1 VEVIPMPRR
10 KPTRTDTQPGNTAQ
24 HASSTPG
31 ELAVEVIPMFQRK
44 KNEGTQ
50 RPSNKAQL
58 VDSNDD
64 DCISRVYN
72 SAEPTKALPIGSN
85 EARHYVFLLSLEDG
99 NEAGRFV
106 TITMDTAFLRLST
119 QVKGPNAQFLRDNPL
134 VEVSDKTFNH
144 VYP

>member
-1 VEVIPMPRR
+1 MKVLSDLLTKPNWLIVMMMTAYREFIILQNLR
-10 KPTRTDTQPGNTAQ
+10 KLYLLDQMKLDIT
-24 HASSTPG
+24 
-31 ELAVEVIPMFQRK
+31 F
-44 KNEGTQ
+44 
-50 RPSNKAQL
+50 
-58 VDSNDD
+58 
-64 DCISRVYN
+64 
-72 SAEPTKALPIGSN
+72 
-85 EARHYVFLLSLEDG
+85 FLLSLEDG